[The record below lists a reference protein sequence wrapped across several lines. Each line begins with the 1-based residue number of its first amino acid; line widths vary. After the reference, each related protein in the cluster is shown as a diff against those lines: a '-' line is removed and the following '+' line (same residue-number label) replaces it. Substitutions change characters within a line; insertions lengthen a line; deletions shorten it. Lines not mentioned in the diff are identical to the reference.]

1 MTKSYFE
8 ALIPELA
15 TRAERATLGRLGFSN
30 PALRA
35 HLREMFARQ
44 IGTPGSYL
52 GEPVFEATF
61 GWQPAAVS
69 MGQLAGNLLSERTI
83 SAMDQPPVGVESGY
97 RFPRDAFPYQHQLD
111 AWRHLSDEAPRSV
124 VVTSGTGSGKTECF
138 MVPILDRLAR
148 EQESLGQ
155 KLIGVRALLL
165 YPLNALIQSQR
176 ERLHAWTAGFNGD
189 VRFCLYNGNTPEK
202 EPQPRRDLV
211 SNQVID
217 REMLRASPPPM
228 LVTNATMLEYML
240 VRAQDAPIL
249 QASQGKLQWIVLD
262 EAHTYVG
269 SQAAELALLLRRVL
283 HAFGV
288 KAGDVRFVATSATI
302 GGDEAAR
309 DLQKF
314 LAHLA
319 GLPESHVHVVSGKR
333 KIPDLDSGN
342 NAFSQAG
349 LDQLSGVSPDMP
361 AERYAALCANA
372 TAQRLR
378 QLFVPEATRARQL
391 SDVVEALGGGS
402 AGGHAE
408 QIVALRWLDLLT
420 SAKSS
425 EGLPFLPLR
434 AHIFHNVL
442 AGLWACADP
451 ACACKKGSALADD
464 AWPFGMV
471 FMEERRHCDC
481 GAPVFEVRS
490 CNDCNTTY
498 LWAARAVDRRSGAY
512 RLTHSSTETEDEFQL
527 DVEKAE
533 DEAAEV
539 REEFIDSPL
548 LIANGHGNS
557 HSQIVIDRTTLEID
571 PENRTRAL
579 ALQVFDASYPQS
591 DDHPTL
597 ICPECGGHDGDGS
610 RFFRR
615 AILGAPFLLGE
626 IIPTLLEHCPDYEA
640 KGVSPRTLPWRG
652 RRMIT
657 FTDSRQGTARIAV
670 KLQQESERNAVRSM
684 IYRRMLQAGQ
694 QAGGD
699 EALKL
704 QDEIE
709 KLSSAA
715 GVPQI
720 AKLIAQKQEELK
732 ALAAPKA
739 VPWRDVVSWLATN
752 ESDVREWAHDYYS
765 GLDPQ
770 TFGGTTGKDVL
781 ASMLTMRE
789 FARRP
794 KRLNSPETM
803 GLVAVRYPK
812 LDTVKS
818 TPDNACGLTLQEW
831 KDFLKIALDFWV
843 RENTFIDLPDAWKKW
858 GGNRLSSK
866 RLLPPLSKEQQSSR
880 IKRWPQC
887 NPVGAQP
894 RLVRLLSYVL
904 SIDPASAHGRD
915 QLDTLLRNA
924 WDVLVSQDLL
934 TSSTEGRFL
943 RLEDIAFAPI
953 TKGWL
958 CPVTRRVLDTTL
970 RGVTPYLPRKD
981 LSERHAKCIPLEIPL
996 CNVALQDF
1004 ASDDERLLAI
1014 RAWLNAESGIQTLR
1028 DEGLWSDLN
1037 DRVVEGS
1044 RYFRTAEHSAQQ
1056 SGARLQEYERD
1067 FKSGRINLLS
1077 CSTTMEMGV
1086 DIGGISVVAMNNVP
1100 PHPANYLQRAGRAGR
1115 RSETR
1120 SVALTVCKSNPHD
1133 QGVLRNTL
1141 WPFRTRIA
1149 APKVSLSSAI
1159 IVQRHVNSLLLSHFL
1174 KREIAG
1180 HGSAEKLDMAWWQL
1194 PKGSAPADRFQAW
1207 ATCFNE
1213 SQEADLAAGIRSL
1226 IRHTCHD
1233 GLATLSGL
1241 TRQAANMVLK
1251 HQQDWFSEYLVIEGQ
1266 LEKFSGNKEKNPAF
1280 KALTMQSGRLTG
1292 EYLLR
1297 DLATAGVLPG
1307 YSFPT
1312 DIASLDTLTCDEI
1325 EREKARKQRRSRD
1338 DNAYQR
1344 RELPSRGIAVALRE
1358 YAPGAEVVIDGL
1370 VYQSRGVT
1378 LNWHVPAS
1386 AKAAAEIQNLRR
1398 AWRCRR
1404 CGSSGTGVSAEN
1416 LCNCPDCG
1424 AALSASD
1431 ETLFEYLDPAGFAV
1445 DLYSAPHNDVSQQS
1459 FVPVQRPWVDARG
1472 AWRPLSNPALGQV
1485 RQSESGTVL
1494 HYSASTNGKGYAVCL
1509 HCGRAEPMPA
1519 DSDHYPEVFQ
1529 DHKTGQFKEHRRLR
1543 GAEGGETA
1551 VCSGSDSSFAVK
1563 RNLRL
1568 GHESSTDV
1576 LEILLHGLDSRPLN
1590 DVPVAY
1596 SIAVA
1601 VRSAIAATLG
1611 IEIDELGCE
1620 TKPVQISGSQSGQ
1633 AIVVYDHSASGYSS
1647 AVADRIDEILRMAHD
1662 SLRCPA
1668 DCPDAC
1674 QHCLLHFDTRYRL
1687 HDLNRHAALAFLG
1700 GAWLK
1705 SLGLPDDQKC
1715 FGDTSRADWQS
1726 LPEAITRVALQAG
1739 ARSIRLYLHGDN
1751 DDWDLAASPLRWHSR
1766 RWVDKRVELVALAHA
1781 LDGLPETEHAAL
1793 ASLLAMDDVSLMTM
1807 DAVPKI
1813 AGKFT
1818 ALAEVIFDDGKSI
1831 AWATEYAAT
1840 GVPDMQWAQLL
1851 AGQLLITGNASK
1863 RLAVARSFVLPPLL
1877 LPAQVARLD
1886 ITIELDG
1893 NVQGFGERFLDS
1905 LWQSLGRDPI
1915 GEAEITGVTYSD
1927 RYIKNPLAIALLL
1940 ETVSALKRR
1949 YAAQWEP
1956 AFIRLS
1962 TMAPDATRH
1971 PMPPPASVA
1980 HDWDTPAGL
1989 VDAARAAFDYCGMDL
2004 QVVLASRYDSPHART
2019 LEISLSNSSVLRIS
2033 LDQGFSCWK
2042 VQRRSR
2048 DEKLRGNFSF
2058 VEGAGAQGEA
2068 IANLSLTIAGPS
2080 HGTYALIDLIER

>member
-1 MTKSYFE
+1 MTNQYFE

-35 HLREMFARQ
+35 HLRDVFARQ
-44 IGTPGSYL
+44 IGSPGSFL
-52 GEPVFEATF
+52 GQPVFEATF
-61 GWQPAAVS
+61 GWQPAQIS
-69 MGQLAGNLLSERTI
+69 MGQLGGDLLSVRTI
-83 SAMDQPPVGVESGY
+83 AAMDKPPGGDDSGY

-111 AWRHLSDEAPRSV
+111 AWRHLGNEAPRSV

-138 MVPILDRLAR
+138 MVPILDSLAR
-148 EQESLGQ
+148 EQESFGQ
-155 KLIGVRALLL
+155 KLIGVRALFL
-165 YPLNALIQSQR
+165 YPLNALIQSQQ

-189 VRFCLYNGNTPEK
+189 LRFCLYNGNTPEK

-211 SNQVID
+211 INQVID

-288 KAGDVRFVATSATI
+288 KASEVRFVATSATI

-319 GLPESHVHVVSGKR
+319 GLPEDQVYVVAGKR
-333 KIPDLDSGN
+333 KIPELEHGN
-342 NAFSQAG
+342 GAFDQAG
-349 LDQLSGVSPDMP
+349 LDQLSAISPDKP
-361 AERYAALCANA
+361 AERYAALCGNA
-372 TAQRLR
+372 TAKRLR
-378 QLFVPEATRARQL
+378 QLFVPETTRARQL
-391 SDVVEALGGGS
+391 SDVVEALGGSSPGS
-402 AGGHAE
+402 HAE
-408 QIVALRWLDLLT
+408 QIDALRWLDLLT

-425 EGLPFLPLR
+425 QGLPFLPLR

-451 ACACKKGSALADD
+451 TCACKKGAALEDK

-481 GAPVFEVRS
+481 GAPVFELRS

-498 LWAARAVDRRSGAY
+498 LWAARTIDRRAGTY
-512 RLTHSSTETEDEFQL
+512 RLTHSSTEPEDEFQL
-527 DVEKAE
+527 DVEKSE
-533 DEAAEV
+533 DDAADEQME
-539 REEFIDSPL
+539 RIDSPL
-548 LIANGHGNS
+548 LIANGHGNG
-557 HSQIVIDRTTLEID
+557 HSRIVIDRQTLEID
-571 PENRTRAL
+571 PEDRAC
-579 ALQVFDASYPQS
+579 ALELQAFDAREIDGQ
-591 DDHPTL
+591 PTL
-597 ICPECGGHDGDGS
+597 ACPECGGHDGDGS

-626 IIPTLLEHCPDYEA
+626 IIPTLLEHCPDYDA
-640 KGVSPRTLPWRG
+640 KGVSPMTLPWRG

-670 KLQQESERNAVRSM
+670 KLQQESERNSVRSM

-694 QAGGD
+694 QAGGIK
-699 EALKL
+699 ALNL
-704 QDEIE
+704 QSEIQT
-709 KLSSAA
+709 LLL
-715 GVPQI
+715 VPKDI
-720 AKLIAQKQEELK
+720 PGISKMIAQKQEELN
-732 ALAAPKA
+732 ALAAPQA
-739 VPWRDVVSWLATN
+739 VPWRDIVSWLATN
-752 ESDVREWAHDYYS
+752 ESDVREWAHDYYA

-770 TFGGTTGKDVL
+770 TFGGATGKDVL
-781 ASMLTMRE
+781 ASILTMRE

-812 LDTVKS
+812 LDNIKS
-818 TPDNACGLTLQEW
+818 PPDNACGLTLPEW

-843 RENTFIDLPDAWKKW
+843 RENSFIDLPDTWKKW

-866 RLLPPLSKEQQSSR
+866 RLLHPMSKEHQSSR
-880 IKRWPQC
+880 VKRWPQS
-887 NPVGAQP
+887 NKVGAQP
-894 RLVRLLSYVL
+894 RLIRLLSYVL
-904 SIDPASAHGRD
+904 NIDPSTQYGRD

-924 WDVLVSQDLL
+924 WDMLVSLDLL

-981 LSERHAKCIPLEIPL
+981 LSEQHAKCRPLEIPL

-1004 ASDDERLLAI
+1004 ASDEARLLAI
-1014 RAWLNAESGIQTLR
+1014 RRWLNTEPAIQTLR
-1028 DEGLWSDLN
+1028 EEGLWSDLN

-1056 SGARLQEYERD
+1056 SGVRLQEYERD

-1120 SVALTVCKSNPHD
+1120 SVALTVCKNNPHD

-1141 WPFRTRIA
+1141 WPFRTLIA
-1149 APKVSLSSAI
+1149 APKVHLSSAI

-1180 HGSAEKLDMAWWQL
+1180 HGSPEKLDMAWWLL
-1194 PKGSAPADRFQAW
+1194 PGGSAPADRFQAW

-1213 SQEADLAAGIRSL
+1213 SQEVALSGGLRAL
-1226 IRHTCHD
+1226 IRHTCYE

-1241 TRQAANMVLK
+1241 TRQAASMVHK
-1251 HQQDWFSEYLVIEGQ
+1251 HQQGWFAEYIVIQNQ
-1266 LEKFSGNKEKNPAF
+1266 LETFSSSKEKNPAF
-1280 KALTMQSGRLTG
+1280 KALSMQSGRLTG

-1325 EREKARKQRRSRD
+1325 ERNKARKQRQSRD
-1338 DNAYQR
+1338 DNAFQR

-1378 LNWHVPAS
+1378 LNWHAPAS
-1386 AKAAAEIQNLRR
+1386 ATAASEIQNLRR
-1398 AWRCRR
+1398 AWRCKR
-1404 CGSSGTGVSAEN
+1404 CGSSGTSVSAEN
-1416 LCNCPDCG
+1416 VCNCLDCG
-1424 AALSASD
+1424 AGLSVSD
-1431 ETLFEYLDPAGFAV
+1431 ETLFDYLEPAGFAV
-1445 DLYSAPHNDVSQQS
+1445 DLYVAPHNDVSQQS
-1459 FVPVQRPWVDARG
+1459 YMPVQRPWVDARG

-1494 HYSASTNGKGYAVCL
+1494 HYSAGTSGTGYAVCL

-1519 DSDHYPEVFQ
+1519 GSNQYPEVFQ

-1551 VCSGSDSSFAVK
+1551 VCTGSHSSFAIK
-1563 RNLRL
+1563 RDLRL

-1576 LEILLHGLDSRPLN
+1576 LEILLHGLDGSPLN
-1590 DVPVAY
+1590 DVSVAY

-1601 VRSAIAATLG
+1601 IRSAVAATLG
-1611 IEIDELGCE
+1611 VEIDELGCE
-1620 TKPVQISGSQSGQ
+1620 TKPVQLTGSKSGQ
-1633 AIVVYDHSASGYSS
+1633 AIVIYDHNASGYSS
-1647 AVADRIDEILRMAHD
+1647 SVADKFDEILRMAHD
-1662 SLRCPA
+1662 SLLCA
-1668 DCPDAC
+1668 ANCPDAC
-1674 QHCLLHFDTRYRL
+1674 QHCLLQFDTRYRL
-1687 HDLNRHAALAFLG
+1687 DDLNRHAALAFLG
-1700 GAWLK
+1700 GSWLD
-1705 SLGLPDDQKC
+1705 SLGLPGEQQC
-1715 FGDTSRADWQS
+1715 FGDSSRAEWQS
-1726 LPEAITRVALQAG
+1726 LPEAITRIASQAS

-1766 RWVDKRVELVALAHA
+1766 RWVDKHVELVATKRA
-1781 LDGLPETEHAAL
+1781 LGSLPETEHSVL
-1793 ASLLAMDDVSLMTM
+1793 ASLLAMDGLSLMAM
-1807 DAVPKI
+1807 ESAPKVGGI
-1813 AGKFT
+1813 FT
-1818 ALAEVIFDDGKSI
+1818 VLAEVILDNGESI
-1831 AWATEYAAT
+1831 AWATEQASVGT
-1840 GVPDMQWAQLL
+1840 PNMQWGQLL
-1851 AGQLLITGNASK
+1851 PGQLLITGDSSQ
-1863 RLAVARSFVLPPLL
+1863 RVAVAHSFALAPLA

-1886 ITIELDG
+1886 ISNELDG
-1893 NVQGFGERFLDS
+1893 EVQGFGKRFLDAV
-1905 LWQSLGRDPI
+1905 WQSLGRDPV
-1915 GEAEITGVTYSD
+1915 GEADITGVTYSD
-1927 RYIKNPLAIALLL
+1927 RYIKNPLALALFLD
-1940 ETVSALKRR
+1940 TVCALKNR
-1949 YAAQWEP
+1949 YATQWEP
-1956 AFIRLS
+1956 ALIQLI
-1962 TMAPDATRH
+1962 TMVTDANRNSY
-1971 PMPPPASVA
+1971 PPPTSVA
-1980 HDWDTPAGL
+1980 HDWDTPASL
-1989 VDAARAAFDYCGMDL
+1989 VDAARSAFDYCGMDL
-2004 QVVLASRYDSPHART
+2004 RVVLASKHDSPHART
-2019 LEISLSNSSVLRIS
+2019 LEVSLSNGSALRIS
-2033 LDQGFSCWK
+2033 LDQGFSCWRA
-2042 VQRRSR
+2042 QRGSRGDSVRS
-2048 DEKLRGNFSF
+2048 NFLF
-2058 VEGAGAQGEA
+2058 TEMAAVQGEA
-2068 IANLSLTIAGPS
+2068 IATLRLTIEGPS
-2080 HGTYALIDLIER
+2080 HGTYALIDVPER